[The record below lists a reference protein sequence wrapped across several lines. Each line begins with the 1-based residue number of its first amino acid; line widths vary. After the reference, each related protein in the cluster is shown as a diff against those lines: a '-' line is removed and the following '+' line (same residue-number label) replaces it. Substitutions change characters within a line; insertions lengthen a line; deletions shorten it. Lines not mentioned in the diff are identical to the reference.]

1 MIDLA
6 KLGIGWLELLPDLS
20 NILGA
25 VSASTGLAGA
35 GLLALK
41 NNYSKW
47 AWPIWLLSNLCWV
60 IVGVQREMWDI
71 VIQNSGFSVTSFIGL
86 WVWWIKPA
94 FAAKQA

>member
-1 MIDLA
+1 MMIDL
-6 KLGIGWLELLPDLS
+6 S
-20 NILGA
+20 QILGA
-25 VSASTGLAGA
+25 ISAMTGLAGA

-71 VIQNSGFSVTSFIGL
+71 VIQNSGFSVTSSIGL

-94 FAAKQA
+94 FAPKDA